1 MNYAIILAA
10 GQGQRMA
17 DSKDKLLLTVSSKP
31 LIYFSLMAY
40 NDHSEIDE
48 IYLVANKLNKGEFE
62 KILKTYNFKKVKKI
76 LPGGLTRQ
84 ESVNKAASEILK
96 KAKDKDIII
105 THNGANP
112 LPSAQEIFQ
121 TIERAAQI
129 GACITGHYITST
141 VKEIDD
147 RHIIKTH
154 DRNRLFAAETPQ
166 AATARIFKKAL
177 KNAEKTKLQ
186 ATDEA
191 MLFEAIGQEVA
202 YVEAHEDNFKITNQN
217 DFARLRGILGDL
229 PEGFRIGIG
238 QDSHEFEELASVSS
252 LKEVH
257 PIGKSGRMAPSK
269 TEPKTYSPCLVLAGV
284 QIPDLPK
291 LKANSDGDVILHA
304 IFNAISQA
312 IGDKSLGFYADPM
325 CEKGVKD
332 SKKYLETI
340 LKKAHQQG
348 CKINSLGLMIEAMK
362 PKIDPLVPQF
372 KKSLSKILD
381 LDPRRIGITATSGEN
396 LTSFGRGAGI
406 QCFAIVS
413 LLQNTSKK
421 TSPRTPRRRTN

>member
-1 MNYAIILAA
+1 
-10 GQGQRMA
+10 MA
-17 DSKDKLLLTVSSKP
+17 DSKDKLLLTVTGKP

-40 NDHSEIDE
+40 NDHPEIDE

-84 ESVNKAASEILK
+84 ESVNKAISEILK

-112 LPSAQEIFQ
+112 LPSLEEISQ
-121 TIERAAQI
+121 TIEKAQQI
-129 GACITGHYITST
+129 GACITGHYITNT

-202 YVEAHEDNFKITNQN
+202 YIEAHEDNFKITNQT

-238 QDSHEFEELASVSS
+238 QDSHQTEAAASVPAA
-252 LKEVH
+252 EQ
-257 PIGKSGRMAPSK
+257 P
-269 TEPKTYSPCLVLAGV
+269 PCLVLAGV

-348 CKINSLGLMIEAMK
+348 YKINSLGLMIEAIK
-362 PKIDPLVPQF
+362 PKIDPLVPKF
-372 KKSLSKILD
+372 KKSLSQILD

-396 LTSFGRGAGI
+396 LTSFGQGLGI

-413 LLQNTSKK
+413 LLQETSSK
-421 TSPRTPRRRTN
+421 TFPAPKAGTAGMLRRRTD

>member
-17 DSKDKLLLTVSSKP
+17 DSKDKLLLTVTGKP

-40 NDHSEIDE
+40 NDHPEIDE

-62 KILKTYNFKKVKKI
+62 KILKIYNFKKVKKI

-96 KAKDKDIII
+96 RAKEKDILII
-105 THNGANP
+105 HNGANP
-112 LPSAQEIFQ
+112 LPSIEEISQ
-121 TIERAAQI
+121 TVEKTEQI
-129 GACITGHYITST
+129 GACITGHYITNT

-166 AATARIFKKAL
+166 AATAQVFKKAL

-238 QDSHEFEELASVSS
+238 QDSHEFSDSSS
-252 LKEVH
+252 L
-257 PIGKSGRMAPSK
+257 SAANAL
-269 TEPKTYSPCLVLAGV
+269 TLAGITV
-284 QIPDLPK
+284 PDLPK

-348 CKINSLGLMIEAMK
+348 CKINSLGLMIEALK
-362 PKIDPLVPQF
+362 PKIDPLVPKF
-372 KKSLSKILD
+372 KKSLSQILN

-396 LTSFGRGAGI
+396 LTSFGRGVGI

-413 LLQNTSKK
+413 LLQEQKSKK
-421 TSPRTPRRRTN
+421 PKG

>member
-1 MNYAIILAA
+1 
-10 GQGQRMA
+10 MA
-17 DSKDKLLLTVSSKP
+17 CDKDKLLLPITGKP

-40 NDHSEIDE
+40 NDHPEIDE
-48 IYLVANKLNKGEFE
+48 IYLVANKTNKPEFE
-62 KILKTYNFKKVKKI
+62 KIIKTYGFKKVEKI

-84 ESVNKAASEILK
+84 QSAHKAVTEILK

-112 LPSAQEIFQ
+112 LPSSEEISQ
-121 TIERAAQI
+121 TIAHTAEI
-129 GACITGHYITST
+129 GACIVGHYLTST

-154 DRNRLFAAETPQ
+154 DRNRLFAAQTPQ
-166 AATARIFKKAL
+166 AATAQVFKKAL
-177 KNAEKTKLQ
+177 KNAEKSKLE

-202 YVEAHEDNFKITNQN
+202 YVQAHEDNIKITNQN
-217 DFARLRGILGDL
+217 DYSRLRGILGDL

-238 QDSHEFEELASVSS
+238 QDSHEFMTLAQAKVHAS
-252 LKEVH
+252 LDVQAAKR
-257 PIGKSGRMAPSK
+257 SRRMAT
-269 TEPKTYSPCLVLAGV
+269 TEPDLSGDGCLTLAGISV
-284 QIPDLPK
+284 PGHPK

-325 CEKGVKD
+325 CEQGVKD

-340 LKKAHQQG
+340 LKKAAKDG
-348 CKINSLGLMIEAMK
+348 YKINSLGLMIEALK

-372 KKSLSKILD
+372 KKSLSKLLT
-381 LDPRRIGITATSGEN
+381 LDPRRIGITSTSGEN
-396 LTSFGRGAGI
+396 LTSFGRGLGI

-413 LLQNTSKK
+413 LMQQK
-421 TSPRTPRRRTN
+421 